1 MRENSE
7 WLTTPGP
14 VSKVNSSRLSFPKK
28 YSFSPRLGLLAVRE
42 LALLTRKSF
51 AFKI

>member
-7 WLTTPGP
+7 WLTTLGP
-14 VSKVNSSRLSFPKK
+14 VSKVISSRLNFPKE
-28 YSFSPRLGLLAVRE
+28 YSFSPRLGLLAVQS